1 MLTIMCV
8 STRFPEAIPLRSI
21 NAKNIVREL
30 VKFFSCFGLPEVI
43 QSDQGSNFTSN
54 MFQKILKGLHVQQ
67 QFSST
72 YHPQSQGCVERFHQT
87 LKNTLRKYCEEMGI
101 DWDEAVPL
109 SLFALRDSVQESTG
123 FSPFELVYGHEV
135 RGPLRM
141 LKEKWLGSDDPPNI
155 LRYVSDFKH
164 RSLRAREIAM
174 ENLKGAQSKMKG
186 YYDHKA
192 RVRKFNVGDKVF
204 VLFPVQGYS
213 MRARYSGSW
222 EIGRKLSDV
231 NYIVKTPGRRKSNQ
245 LCHINMLKEYHERGD
260 EEKVNSVGIVSAAE
274 EALDEIS
281 ERTLEKCDGKMLE
294 NSSVL
299 ENLNFK
305 LQHIEL
311 EKREELMGVINSFKS
326 LFQDTPRRTNAI
338 VHDVEVENVE
348 LIKQH
353 PYRVN
358 PRKREIMRKE
368 IEYMLEHDLIEPS
381 NSPWS
386 SPCVLVPKPGEDC
399 FRFYTDYRKVN
410 NVTKSDSYPIPRID
424 ACIDRVGNVSKIDLL
439 KGFWQVGL
447 TERAKAISAFV
458 TIWMDCINTR

>member
-21 NAKNIVREL
+21 NAKNIVREF

-192 RVRKFNVGDKVF
+192 RVRKFNVGDKVL
-204 VLFPVQGYS
+204 VLFPVQGHP
-213 MRARYSGSW
+213 MRARYSGP
-222 EIGRKLSDV
+222 L
-231 NYIVKTPGRRKSNQ
+231 
-245 LCHINMLKEYHERGD
+245 GD
-260 EEKVNSVGIVSAAE
+260 
-274 EALDEIS
+274 
-281 ERTLEKCDGKMLE
+281 
-294 NSSVL
+294 
-299 ENLNFK
+299 
-305 LQHIEL
+305 
-311 EKREELMGVINSFKS
+311 
-326 LFQDTPRRTNAI
+326 
-338 VHDVEVENVE
+338 
-348 LIKQH
+348 
-353 PYRVN
+353 
-358 PRKREIMRKE
+358 
-368 IEYMLEHDLIEPS
+368 
-381 NSPWS
+381 
-386 SPCVLVPKPGEDC
+386 
-399 FRFYTDYRKVN
+399 
-410 NVTKSDSYPIPRID
+410 
-424 ACIDRVGNVSKIDLL
+424 
-439 KGFWQVGL
+439 
-447 TERAKAISAFV
+447 
-458 TIWMDCINTR
+458 